1 MTPRGSNKKLVNLR
15 SAPDTAES
23 DSADVL
29 VHGTIEENKQTV
41 ESESKT
47 LQVSGFS

>member
-1 MTPRGSNKKLVNLR
+1 MTPRGSNKKLLNLR

-23 DSADVL
+23 DSAD

-47 LQVSGFS
+47 LQVSGFF